1 MAKFISFFK
10 RTYVQ
15 NALERKTFDQNISV
29 ALIDYKK
36 LMYVQASKQGKEALT
51 RLEKNVCESTKG
63 KLNGIVGKQF

>member
-10 RTYVQ
+10 RTYVE

-36 LMYVQASKQGKEALT
+36 LMYVQASKERKH
-51 RLEKNVCESTKG
+51 SPD
-63 KLNGIVGKQF
+63 